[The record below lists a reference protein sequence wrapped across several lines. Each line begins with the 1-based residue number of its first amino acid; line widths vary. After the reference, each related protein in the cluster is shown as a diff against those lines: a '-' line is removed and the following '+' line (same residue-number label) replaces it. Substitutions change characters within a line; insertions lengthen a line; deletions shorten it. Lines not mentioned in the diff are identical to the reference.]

1 LLLSQAE
8 AFEQEKNGRLLH
20 KLCLEFDA
28 FGIGSINNFFSVTE
42 RWRCPS
48 CHRSKPQFARLDKNN
63 ELLCAI
69 HEHHDHF
76 IDCVSRHLRD
86 QRELDPSIV
95 HSWEQS
101 LIRFYNTLICNDCNV
116 VEPHAKKVAG
126 APAQFSFAPYE
137 IASFIIVQEN
147 RPHQLDY
154 EKVRE
159 VYEAALPSMRIVAD
173 RLRAITLTKS
183 KQDGTMLALGHV
195 ANRVL
200 SDANIARK
208 SSKNSLKS
216 HPSASNQV
224 KSGSIKP

>member
-1 LLLSQAE
+1 MLLSQAE

-28 FGIGSINNFFSVTE
+28 FGIGIISNFFSVTE

-86 QRELDPSIV
+86 KRDIDPSIV
-95 HSWEQS
+95 RSLEQS
-101 LIRFYNTLICNDCNV
+101 LIRFNNTLICNDCNV

-126 APAQFSFAPYE
+126 APAEFSFAPYE

-159 VYEAALPSMRIVAD
+159 VYEAARPSMKIVAD
-173 RLRAITLTKS
+173 RLRAIMLTIS
-183 KQDGTMLALGHV
+183 RQDGTMLALGHV

-216 HPSASNQV
+216 HPSATNKV
-224 KSGSIKP
+224 KSGAIKP